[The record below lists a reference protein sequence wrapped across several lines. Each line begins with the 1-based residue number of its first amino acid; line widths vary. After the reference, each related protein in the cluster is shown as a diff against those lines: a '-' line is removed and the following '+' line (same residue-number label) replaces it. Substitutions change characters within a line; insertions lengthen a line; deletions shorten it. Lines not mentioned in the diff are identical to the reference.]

1 MKPKIKNLPKVP
13 NNVTQYESLEK
24 RMLTLKK
31 DIEGSNF
38 KAIKTTRTEKVK
50 KIVNEPIM
58 LCVGPSVAEKVD

>member
-1 MKPKIKNLPKVP
+1 
-13 NNVTQYESLEK
+13 
-24 RMLTLKK
+24 MLTLKK